1 MRGGLVTLNQLA
13 ITVGI
18 LLSYVVDALFAPN
31 QSWRWMLASGVLP
44 AIALELGVVFLPE
57 SPRWLLLHGFMERAT
72 KTLARIRATEDNR
85 AEINEILEHAQTG
98 SGKIADLLRP
108 MSMRVIFL
116 GAGLAVIQQVTG
128 INTVIYYAPT
138 IFQAAG
144 FQSAQASI
152 TATAGVG
159 LVNVIMTIVAIPLVD
174 RVGRRPLL
182 LSSLTG
188 MLLSLVLL
196 AIGFALGGPA
206 LKWIGVSSLVVY
218 IASFAIGL
226 GPVFWLLISEI
237 FPLNIRGQAASVAT
251 TANWLSNFFV
261 SLTFLSL
268 LNGLGN
274 VWTFLLYAVLSAAG
288 LWYCFALV
296 PETKGVPLER
306 IERNLRSGRKLRELA
321 T

>member
-1 MRGGLVTLNQLA
+1 MTLNQLA

-57 SPRWLLLHGFMERAT
+57 SPRWLLLHGFRERAT
-72 KTLARIRATEDNR
+72 KTLARIRATENNG
-85 AEINEILEHAQTG
+85 AEIDEILEHAQTG
-98 SGKIADLLRP
+98 SGKIAELLRP
-108 MSMRVIFL
+108 MTMRVIFL

-144 FQSAQASI
+144 FQSAQVSI

-159 LVNVIMTIVAIPLVD
+159 LVNVIMTIVSIPLVD

-206 LKWIGVSSLVVY
+206 LKWIGVLSLVVY

-237 FPLNIRGQAASVAT
+237 FPLNIRGQAASIAT

-274 VWTFLLYAVLSAAG
+274 VWTFLVYAVLSAGG

-306 IERNLRSGRKLRELA
+306 IERNLRAGRKLRELA
-321 T
+321 N

>member
-1 MRGGLVTLNQLA
+1 
-13 ITVGI
+13 
-18 LLSYVVDALFAPN
+18 
-31 QSWRWMLASGVLP
+31 
-44 AIALELGVVFLPE
+44 
-57 SPRWLLLHGFMERAT
+57 
-72 KTLARIRATEDNR
+72 
-85 AEINEILEHAQTG
+85 
-98 SGKIADLLRP
+98 
-108 MSMRVIFL
+108 MSMPVIFL

-196 AIGFALGGPA
+196 AIGFALGGPE
-206 LKWIGVSSLVVY
+206 LKWIGVLSLVVY

-237 FPLNIRGQAASVAT
+237 FPLNIRGQAASIAT

-321 T
+321 S